1 ILLTVSA
8 LTFGSNY
15 TLRVS
20 NVRDRATT
28 PNTIAPNSPFTFLAT
43 AYTPVDIGNPAQP
56 GSLTVVS
63 NGYNVIGGGTDIGS
77 SADQFQFSYQQRTG
91 DFDVKVRLAQLGLS
105 DLWAKA
111 GLMAREDLSASSRF
125 AAALATPSV
134 SGSFFE
140 SRDPAGAL
148 ATSSG
153 WFPANFA
160 QTYLRLKRAG
170 NVFS

>member
-1 ILLTVSA
+1 
-8 LTFGSNY
+8 F
-15 TLRVS
+15 
-20 NVRDRATT
+20 
-28 PNTIAPNSPFTFLAT
+28 
-43 AYTPVDIGNPAQP
+43 DI
-56 GSLTVVS
+56 
-63 NGYNVIGGGTDIGS
+63 
-77 SADQFQFSYQQRTG
+77 
-91 DFDVKVRLAQLGLS
+91 KVRLAQIGLS

-170 NVFS
+170 NIFSGFASYDGVSWVQLGSVTIAMPATINIGFATTSHTSSQSTAAQFRDPIDVTNAILTTNLA